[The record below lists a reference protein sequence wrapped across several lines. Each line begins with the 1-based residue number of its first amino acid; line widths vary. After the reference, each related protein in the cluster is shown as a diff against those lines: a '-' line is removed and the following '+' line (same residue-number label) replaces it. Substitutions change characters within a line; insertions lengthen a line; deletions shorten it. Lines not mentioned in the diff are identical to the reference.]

1 MHYIPPFIIFLF
13 SAISIGIIALISF
26 KGKKKRKTLFYLTT
40 LTILIVTT
48 VVYNKSMESY
58 EMAQKHNAFERVY
71 NQIVL
76 EKYNGIEPTDEA
88 LKDEIFLE
96 AAAKMDSLG
105 IGFK

>member
-1 MHYIPPFIIFLF
+1 
-13 SAISIGIIALISF
+13 
-26 KGKKKRKTLFYLTT
+26 
-40 LTILIVTT
+40 
-48 VVYNKSMESY
+48 MESY